1 MLFAT
6 KWHLGEYDQTMS
18 SHVLSSE
25 YSDVR
30 RRRHEEAA
38 ARGLR
43 WALLSTLAALAACQP
58 AQVTPPIDV
67 ESLNLTAGTT
77 PIAGA
82 APPVTATPRMTESMP
97 PAGGRASRPSYNIG
111 NGFFVLNGK
120 LYDANG
126 NEFRMRGV
134 NRTHYDSSAS
144 SAGIAKSGANAV
156 RMGMYHESI
165 GAAAYINVLRQ
176 HISTKVVP
184 IVSMFYFPDDTSISC
199 SDSTTGFAAGVAW
212 WVANA
217 AAFAP
222 LSKYLIV
229 NVANEW
235 GPSNSTVWRDSY
247 VSAIASLRSAGYL
260 NTILVDTGGCGQ
272 DVNDLL
278 NYAPAVFNSDPQ
290 KNVMFAFHFYGLGE
304 GPPYST
310 VAQMNT
316 IFSQLAALGASQ
328 GMAFAI
334 AEFGPGRA
342 IGPSPTNVTA
352 GQVITAAEANGLG
365 WLAWAWD
372 DNSLPGGRSDDAS
385 FSMTYAGPGIYNTPA
400 DLTTYGKD
408 VVLNPTYGITALA
421 KPASIF

>member
-1 MLFAT
+1 M
-6 KWHLGEYDQTMS
+6 KGPRWILG
-18 SHVLSSE
+18 
-25 YSDVR
+25 
-30 RRRHEEAA
+30 
-38 ARGLR
+38 
-43 WALLSTLAALAACQP
+43 LSTLAALAACQAP
-58 AQVTPPIDV
+58 QVTA
-67 ESLNLTAGTT
+67 LNHADSSGPAARAVPRASVASIITLTDTASQSAAVKYPATT
-77 PIAGA
+77 DK
-82 APPVTATPRMTESMP
+82 V
-97 PAGGRASRPSYNIG
+97 SRPSYNTG

-134 NRTHYDSSAS
+134 NRTHYDSNS

-156 RMGMYHESI
+156 RMGMYHESV
-165 GAAAYINVLRQ
+165 GAATYIRILKQ

-184 IVSMFYFPDDTSISC
+184 IVAMFYFPDDTSTSC
-199 SDSTTGFAAGVAW
+199 NNSTTEFQAGVAW

-229 NVANEW
+229 NIANEW
-235 GPSNSTVWRDSY
+235 GPANSAVWRDAY
-247 VSAIASLRSAGYL
+247 VSAIARLRAAGYL

-278 NYAPAVFNSDPQ
+278 NHASAVFNSDPQ

-316 IFSQLAALGASQ
+316 IFSELATLGASQ

-334 AEFGPGRA
+334 TEFGPGRA
-342 IGPSPTNVTA
+342 IGPSPTNVTP
-352 GQVITAAEANGLG
+352 GQVIIAAEANHLG

-372 DNSLPGGRSDDAS
+372 DNNLAGAASNDSS
-385 FSMTYAGPGIYNTPA
+385 FSMTYAGPGIYDTPA
-400 DLTTYGKD
+400 DLTIYGKD

-421 KPASIF
+421 KRASIF